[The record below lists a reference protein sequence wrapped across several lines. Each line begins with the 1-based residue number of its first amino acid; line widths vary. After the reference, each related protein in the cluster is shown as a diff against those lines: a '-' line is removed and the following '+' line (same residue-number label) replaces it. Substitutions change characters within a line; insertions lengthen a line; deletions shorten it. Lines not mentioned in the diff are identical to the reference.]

1 LATLRKADIIQAM
14 SQPTGLRERKKH
26 QTREAIADA
35 AWHLFL
41 DRGFDNVTVAD
52 VARAADVS
60 EATVFNYFPTKEDL
74 AYHRMEDFEDELLEA
89 IANRDPAMS
98 VVDAFGTFVLE
109 PRGFLKTGADIRHGD
124 PLAVTRI
131 FTESPALLARE
142 RQIYDRYAD
151 RLIDLIAQERRAR
164 RDDLEPLVIARALIS
179 LHRAMIDH
187 VRQRVLAGAST
198 EAIRREIRS
207 RGARA
212 FALLK
217 TGFDGALPPTR
228 SGRR

>member
-1 LATLRKADIIQAM
+1 M
-14 SQPTGLRERKKH
+14 SGPTGLRERKKH

-41 DRGFDNVTVAD
+41 DRGFDDVTVAE
-52 VARAADVS
+52 VAHAADVS

-74 AYHRMEDFEDELLEA
+74 AYHRMEDFEDALLEA
-89 IANRDPAMS
+89 ITKRDPGTS
-98 VVDAFGTFVLE
+98 VVDAFGSFVLE
-109 PRGFLKTGADIRHGD
+109 PRGFLKADGDVRRGD
-124 PLAVTRI
+124 PLAVTKL
-131 FTESPALLARE
+131 FTDSPTLLARE
-142 RQIYDRYAD
+142 RQIYDRYAE
-151 RLIDLIAQERRAR
+151 RLIDLIAEERGAHP
-164 RDDLEPLVIARALIS
+164 DDLEPLVIARALIS

-207 RGARA
+207 RGRRG

-217 TGFDGALPPTR
+217 EGLDHGLPSAGSATPGHPRVTQ
-228 SGRR
+228 

>member
-1 LATLRKADIIQAM
+1 VSGSA
-14 SQPTGLRERKKH
+14 GLRERKKR

-41 DRGFDNVTVAD
+41 DRGFDDITVAE

-89 IANRDPAMS
+89 ITNRDPGTS
-98 VVDAFGTFVLE
+98 VVDAFGSFVLE
-109 PRGFLKTGADIRHGD
+109 PRGFLKADDEVRHDD
-124 PLAVTRI
+124 PLAVTKI
-131 FTESPALLARE
+131 FTDSPTLLARE
-142 RQIYDRYAD
+142 RQIYDRYAE
-151 RLIDLIAQERRAR
+151 RLIDLIAEERRAH

-187 VRQRVLAGAST
+187 VRQRVLAGGST
-198 EAIRREIRS
+198 EAIRREIRG
-207 RGARA
+207 RGRQG

-217 TGFDGALPPTR
+217 EGLDHGLP
-228 SGRR
+228 SGGSSAGDRRR

>member
-1 LATLRKADIIQAM
+1 M
-14 SQPTGLRERKKH
+14 SGSTGLRERKKH
-26 QTREAIADA
+26 QTREAIAEA

-41 DRGFDNVTVAD
+41 DRGFDDVTVAE

-74 AYHRMEDFEDELLEA
+74 AYHRMEDFEDELLGA
-89 IANRDPAMS
+89 ITNRRAGTS
-98 VVDAFGTFVLE
+98 VVDAFGSFVLE
-109 PRGFLKTGADIRHGD
+109 PRGFLKADDEARHDD
-124 PLAVTRI
+124 PLAVTKI
-131 FTESPALLARE
+131 FTDSPTLLARE
-142 RQIYDRYAD
+142 RQIYDRYAE
-151 RLIDLIAQERRAR
+151 RLIDLIAEERRSH

-207 RGARA
+207 RGRQG

-217 TGFDGALPPTR
+217 EGLDRGLPSAR
-228 SGRR
+228 SSAGNRPL

>member
-1 LATLRKADIIQAM
+1 M
-14 SQPTGLRERKKH
+14 SGSTGLRERKKH

-41 DRGFDNVTVAD
+41 DRGFDDVTVAE

-74 AYHRMEDFEDELLEA
+74 AYHRMEDFEDALLEA
-89 IANRDPAMS
+89 ITKRDRGTS
-98 VVDAFGTFVLE
+98 VVDAFGSFVLE
-109 PRGFLKTGADIRHGD
+109 PRGFLKADGDVRRGD
-124 PLAVTRI
+124 PLAVTKI
-131 FTESPALLARE
+131 FTDSPTLLARE
-142 RQIYDRYAD
+142 RQIYDRYAE
-151 RLIDLIAQERRAR
+151 RLVDLIAEERRAH

-207 RGARA
+207 RGRRG

-217 TGFDGALPPTR
+217 EGLDHGLPSPR
-228 SGRR
+228 SSAGNRRR